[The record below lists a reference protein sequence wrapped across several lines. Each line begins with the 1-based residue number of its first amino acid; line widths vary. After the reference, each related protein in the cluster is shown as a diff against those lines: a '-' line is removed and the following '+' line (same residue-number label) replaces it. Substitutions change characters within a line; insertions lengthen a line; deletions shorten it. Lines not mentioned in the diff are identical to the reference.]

1 MDKGDQKE
9 GLLKWIKNIEDK
21 NEKFLKAIKYQRNK
35 HSVTKETETKSNLFY
50 DSNYYSYKYT

>member
-35 HSVTKETETKSNLFY
+35 HSVTKETETNSNLFY